1 MNHSQTLTVTRNNQT
16 FGVEI
21 SIHSPSA
28 YVQEHLQ
35 ELLPNW
41 QNDSV
46 SMIIFLQQAQMSL
59 TEVSPEVEA
68 EKQILWE
75 NFIRWSDLLMNQLS
89 TYPTEAFDP
98 RTGYPRRSAP
108 GTLHHSDVP
117 AVHAALGYPI
127 EKNGDCAAIIHPRWG
142 TAVYPSVMI
151 STAPVPEIL
160 TALPV
165 LQRQAV

>member
-1 MNHSQTLTVTRNNQT
+1 MNPSHTLTVTCNNQN

-21 SIHSPSA
+21 SIHPPSA

-41 QNDSV
+41 QKDAISV
-46 SMIIFLQQAQMSL
+46 IIFLQQAQMSL
-59 TEVSPEVEA
+59 TELSPEVEA
-68 EKQILWE
+68 EKQRLWD
-75 NFIRWSDLLMNQLS
+75 NFSRWSDLIASELGDRGYV
-89 TYPTEAFDP
+89 TDAFDP
-98 RTGYPRRSAP
+98 RTGYPRRSQP

-127 EKNGDCAAIIHPRWG
+127 EKNGDCAAIVHPHWG

-151 STAPVPEIL
+151 STAPADEIINAIIKL
-160 TALPV
+160 RLS
-165 LQRQAV
+165 